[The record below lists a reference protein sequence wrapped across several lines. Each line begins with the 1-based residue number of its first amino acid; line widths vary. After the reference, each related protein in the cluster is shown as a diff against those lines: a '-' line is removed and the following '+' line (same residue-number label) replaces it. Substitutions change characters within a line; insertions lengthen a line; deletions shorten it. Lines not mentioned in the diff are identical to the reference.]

1 LSRRN
6 EISFRYMRVIAGD
19 ARGRRLSAPR
29 GLATRPTLAR
39 VRESMF
45 SRLSVRLDFAGL
57 RVLDLFAGTGSLGIE
72 ALSRGAAHVTF
83 VEAARPALTALRR
96 NVVALGFSDRVRVLK
111 SEVMRALETLAARH
125 EQFDLVLLDPPYR
138 KGWGDLVLPRLME
151 LDLLA
156 EGAWV
161 ATEVSRLEAAPS
173 SLIGLERVSLATLGD
188 HQIALY
194 QRQSREAAL

>member
-1 LSRRN
+1 
-6 EISFRYMRVIAGD
+6 MRVIAGD

-45 SRLSVRLDFAGL
+45 SRLSVRLDFQGL

-72 ALSRGAAHVTF
+72 SLSRGAGNVTF
-83 VEAARPALTALRR
+83 VESARPALIALRR
-96 NVVALGFSDRVRVLK
+96 NLDALGFAGRARVLK
-111 SEVMRALETLAARH
+111 SDVIRGLEALAAAGEH
-125 EQFDLVLLDPPYR
+125 FDLVLLDPPYR
-138 KGWGDLVLPRLME
+138 KGWGDKVLPRLMA
-151 LDLLA
+151 LNLLA
-156 EGAWV
+156 DGGWV
-161 ATEVSRLEAAPS
+161 ATEVSRLEAAPA